1 MGIFPV
7 MIQASSRPL
16 GTCAIETESG
26 SQEMTSDEEIQKQ
39 IRELEAPL
47 RRRAERLRF
56 IFKMTI
62 LGGLLAGMA
71 VPAIVLLDISGISLA
86 TGIRFVDSMLYSMG
100 GGPMVIVLAAMIWS
114 IPGALVGGIVGG
126 ILSVVRFR

>member
-56 IFKMTI
+56 IFKMTN
-62 LGGLLAGMA
+62 
-71 VPAIVLLDISGISLA
+71 ISIIFFTNTFFLWEDEN
-86 TGIRFVDSMLYSMG
+86 FM
-100 GGPMVIVLAAMIWS
+100 
-114 IPGALVGGIVGG
+114 
-126 ILSVVRFR
+126 

>member
-1 MGIFPV
+1 
-7 MIQASSRPL
+7 
-16 GTCAIETESG
+16 
-26 SQEMTSDEEIQKQ
+26 MTSDEEIQKQ